1 MYWDKESKKS
11 NHRGTVSSYNLWNQ
25 ESKRWKQADKKSTQD
40 IRKYYMILKIVKN
53 WALNS

>member
-25 ESKRWKQADKKSTQD
+25 ESKRSKQADKKSTQD